1 MSVGSLEW
9 RRQEGAGGRRRQG
22 GRRPPPLALRGCTH
36 IWRAVKGMSN
46 AMPDKIPADA
56 KADFIGKV
64 LNRPANRAVP
74 VSAEGVEEEGHGW
87 AGRGQTGRHGEGQV
101 DSGEEKKGGTK
112 QKHSVTWWPRTGCR
126 GRRRRWPRAGSRP
139 LLPPAGVP
147 RCRLYRPQRRCRTCL
162 LHGCERGNVSRIRTW
177 ATGGGA
183 LPPGRPTHR
192 GSRLCRG

>member
-64 LNRPANRAVP
+64 LNRPANRTVP

-101 DSGEEKKGGTK
+101 DSGEEKKGGVRDARRTRYLVPPLSTAFS
-112 QKHSVTWWPRTGCR
+112 QPRYPPLLFRAGDRAAEGDEGQGLAEPHRELLRARAPPPNRASSPSLLHSSFMRAGHR
-126 GRRRRWPRAGSRP
+126 RAGRRR
-139 LLPPAGVP
+139 
-147 RCRLYRPQRRCRTCL
+147 
-162 LHGCERGNVSRIRTW
+162 
-177 ATGGGA
+177 
-183 LPPGRPTHR
+183 
-192 GSRLCRG
+192 